1 MSISIHTPLSSVY
14 MHNIKNFMAGDHR
27 QCDELLVTAEQAV
40 ASRSWDAASAAFAGF
55 QHAVLQ
61 HFAAEE
67 SVLFPAF
74 EAKTGMLSGPTQV
87 MRAEHVQ
94 MRELMAAA
102 REALLAQDADD
113 YEGNVETLFIM
124 MQQHNVK
131 EENVLY
137 PMCDQLLSAQV
148 DTLLPR
154 LQDTLQTPAD

>member
-1 MSISIHTPLSSVY
+1 

-40 ASRSWDAASAAFAGF
+40 ASRSWEAASAAFAGF
-55 QHAVLQ
+55 QQAVLQ

-67 SVLFPAF
+67 NILFPAF
-74 EAKTGMLSGPTQV
+74 ETKTGMLSGPTQV
-87 MRAEHVQ
+87 MRGEHVQ

-102 REALLAQDADD
+102 QEALVAQDADD

-148 DTLLPR
+148 DALLPR
-154 LQDTLQTPAD
+154 LQVTLQTPVN

>member
-1 MSISIHTPLSSVY
+1 MR
-14 MHNIKNFMAGDHR
+14 NIKNFMAGDHR

-40 ASRSWDAASAAFAGF
+40 ASRSWQEATAAFAGF

-61 HFAAEE
+61 HFTAEE

-74 EAKTGMLSGPTQV
+74 EEKTGMLSGPTQV
-87 MRAEHVQ
+87 MRGEHVQ

-102 REALLAQDADD
+102 HAALLAQDADD
-113 YEGNVETLFIM
+113 YAGNAETLFIM

-148 DTLLPR
+148 DALLPR
-154 LQDTLQTPAD
+154 LHDQIQTPAD